1 MFGSLPFS
9 AAPYSSRFIYFSAG
23 AGSSHT
29 MIISAD
35 RAGLNVFDDCKTAQV
50 NQDRTR
56 GQVMNDAG
64 RLTIAAD
71 RTSGAVH

>member
-1 MFGSLPFS
+1 
-9 AAPYSSRFIYFSAG
+9 
-23 AGSSHT
+23 